1 MESFE
6 ELQELYDAIFGAA
19 FDRHNDNAH
28 KEETRNNTNKCD
40 IDENSIDERE
50 KRIKDLERENKQ
62 LKEKIIIL
70 NQQSRRNY
78 KRYIDVLNKLNSI
91 KDIIKGGS
99 I

>member
-6 ELQELYDAIFGAA
+6 ELQELFNTLFGVALEDTSGKEIKNDGGK
-19 FDRHNDNAH
+19 FDV
-28 KEETRNNTNKCD
+28 
-40 IDENSIDERE
+40 DENSITERE

>member
-1 MESFE
+1 MESHE
-6 ELQELYDAIFGAA
+6 GLQEIFDAIFGAA
-19 FDRHNDNAH
+19 FDRHNDNTH

-50 KRIKDLERENKQ
+50 KRFRDLERENKQ

-70 NQQSRRNY
+70 NKQSQRNY
-78 KRYIDVLNKLNSI
+78 KRYINVLNKLNSI